1 MQNTE
6 SQRLTEL
13 QAEFELLWCVKVQSL
28 VELRRSK
35 MTQSTIAAMT
45 GRSLKTIQRFE
56 HYVSKD
62 AELMFIYNRIL
73 NDTHQVPDTTVR
85 Q

>member
-1 MQNTE
+1 MQKTE

-13 QAEFELLWCVKVQSL
+13 QTEFEILWCMKVQSL

-35 MTQSTIAAMT
+35 MTQATIAAIT

-56 HYVSKD
+56 HYQSKD